1 MEHSSIECFLTDIAW
16 IPAWA
21 EGQVEIRYSKNL
33 KVEYRDKLTLV
44 TVSNPWPGANTGF
57 HYLLKPRGAK
67 TPAAYANYQ
76 IVEIPIQGMVAL
88 SSTYL
93 AFIEQLGLTDK
104 LLGLSDLSRVLF
116 RKVYVK
122 PLSQGRSKRL
132 ARAQTFWWNP
142 SLI

>member
-76 IVEIPIQGMVAL
+76 IVRNPHPGMVAL
-88 SSTYL
+88 PQPIL
-93 AFIEQLGLTDK
+93 P
-104 LLGLSDLSRVLF
+104 LLNNLV
-116 RKVYVK
+116 
-122 PLSQGRSKRL
+122 
-132 ARAQTFWWNP
+132 
-142 SLI
+142 